1 MAPAKRAKRLR
12 DIRAADIAPTRKGES
27 VRVRT
32 NHPMTTISIWVPIV
46 TKVVDDQTN
55 RKLRCRKTE
64 KA

>member
-1 MAPAKRAKRLR
+1 
-12 DIRAADIAPTRKGES
+12 
-27 VRVRT
+27 
-32 NHPMTTISIWVPIV
+32 MTTISIWVPIV